1 MSDKS
6 FDGIDAL
13 VKDIDANYQ
22 GAEVGNR
29 YDGKYRV
36 VSVGEVTAE
45 FIVER
50 AKSIVERCLTTRK
63 KTELVY
69 LKLEETD
76 G

>member
-1 MSDKS
+1 MSGKK
-6 FDGIDAL
+6 FDDIDAL

-22 GAEVGNR
+22 GAEFGNR

-36 VSVGEVTAE
+36 VLVGKGTAE
-45 FIVER
+45 SILER
-50 AKSIVERCLTTRK
+50 LTTRK

-69 LKLEETD
+69 LILEETD